1 MLLQILD
8 KNLREKFYKLINSK
22 ILISYS
28 LLIKNAKKK
37 DKFRYYRE

>member
-8 KNLREKFYKLINSK
+8 KNLREKFYKLINNK

-28 LLIKNAKKK
+28 LLTKNATKK